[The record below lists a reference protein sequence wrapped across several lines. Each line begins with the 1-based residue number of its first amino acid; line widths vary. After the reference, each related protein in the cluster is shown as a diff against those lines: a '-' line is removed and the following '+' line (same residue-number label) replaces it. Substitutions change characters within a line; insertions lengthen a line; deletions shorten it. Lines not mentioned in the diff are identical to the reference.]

1 MNVDAAADLVD
12 RSADRLFAAARDRQ
26 LVDLLSTSVPTL
38 DVTQGY
44 AIQDALLARHVA
56 AGAVISGA
64 KLGLTSVAK
73 QVEMQVHEPI
83 GGWLTDR
90 MAIASG
96 EALMVSS
103 LVQPRCEPEIAF
115 LLGSDLA
122 GPTVTATDVMA
133 ATASLMV
140 AIEVL
145 DSRYRDYRFTLPDV
159 IADDASAARYL
170 VGAAVAAG
178 ERGSRRL
185 WRHVPHQRHA
195 HGQRHGCRGHGRP
208 GRSGRLVGP
217 PPGGVRTRSAGWH
230 GGPLRR
236 AHGGP
241 QGRCGR
247 CGHSAHRRP
256 GHARAPLPMIGVGI
270 IGFGFVGAELYRR
283 LAAGGHG
290 LTPAFVHVR
299 DPRAARAAGVPE
311 SQLLADLGAVGSREV
326 DVIIEAAHPD
336 ITRLHGER
344 LLGSADYLPLSITA
358 LVDDDLRGRL
368 TAVGAAAGNRLLLPH
383 SALVGA
389 ASLAEWRDQW
399 RSVTFRMEK
408 PPGSIDLA
416 ARQASEQRTSRPG
429 RCSTRAR
436 CAR

>member
-1 MNVDAAADLVD
+1 MSVDAAADLVD

-90 MAIASG
+90 MALTAG
-96 EALMVSS
+96 EALLVSS

-122 GPTVTATDVMA
+122 GPTVTPTDVMA

-170 VGAAVAAG
+170 VGAPVPPGSVDRVDCGVTFDINGTLMGSATGAAVMGDPAAAVAWWVRHLAVSGRGLRAGMVVLSGALMGAHKVAAG
-178 ERGSRRL
+178 D
-185 WRHVPHQRHA
+185 V
-195 HGQRHGCRGHGRP
+195 
-208 GRSGRLVGP
+208 V
-217 PPGGVRTRSAGWH
+217 T
-230 GGPLRR
+230 
-236 AHGGP
+236 
-241 QGRCGR
+241 
-247 CGHSAHRRP
+247 
-256 GHARAPLPMIGVGI
+256 ARIDGLGTL
-270 IGFGFVGAELYRR
+270 EL
-283 LAAGGHG
+283 LC
-290 LTPAFVHVR
+290 P
-299 DPRAARAAGVPE
+299 
-311 SQLLADLGAVGSREV
+311 
-326 DVIIEAAHPD
+326 
-336 ITRLHGER
+336 
-344 LLGSADYLPLSITA
+344 
-358 LVDDDLRGRL
+358 
-368 TAVGAAAGNRLLLPH
+368 
-383 SALVGA
+383 
-389 ASLAEWRDQW
+389 
-399 RSVTFRMEK
+399 
-408 PPGSIDLA
+408 
-416 ARQASEQRTSRPG
+416 
-429 RCSTRAR
+429 
-436 CAR
+436 